1 MDINT
6 TRYTGKLRDCITELC
21 EFINYLEDSGCL
33 TDEDKN
39 EYRAIMEKYND

>member
-6 TRYTGKLRDCITELC
+6 TRCAGKLRDCITELC
-21 EFINYLEDSGCL
+21 EFINYLENCGCL

-39 EYRAIMEKYND
+39 EYCAIIEKYNS